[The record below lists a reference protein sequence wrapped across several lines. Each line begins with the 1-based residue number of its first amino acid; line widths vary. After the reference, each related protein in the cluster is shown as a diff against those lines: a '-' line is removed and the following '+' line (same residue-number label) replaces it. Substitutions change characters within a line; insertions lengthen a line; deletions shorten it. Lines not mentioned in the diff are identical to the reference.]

1 MQQEM
6 NLKVNV
12 STRALK
18 HGMNLD
24 TATPEGNKK
33 YIIDSKI
40 FKSAK
45 KRIFS

>member
-1 MQQEM
+1 M

-12 STRALK
+12 STRTLQ

-33 YIIDSKI
+33 YIFDSKI
-40 FKSAK
+40 FKNAK
-45 KRIFS
+45 KKIFS